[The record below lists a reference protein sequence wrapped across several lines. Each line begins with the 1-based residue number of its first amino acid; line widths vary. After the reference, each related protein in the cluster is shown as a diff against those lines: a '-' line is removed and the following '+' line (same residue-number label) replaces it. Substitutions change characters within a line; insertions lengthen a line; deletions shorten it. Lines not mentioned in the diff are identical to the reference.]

1 MKAFGGRGIRRREGG
16 WLEGEEERE
25 IWHGGVFE
33 LGAKEELRNEAGV
46 GRNSSRWGN
55 S

>member
-1 MKAFGGRGIRRREGG
+1 MKAFGGRGIRGREGR

-25 IWHGGVFE
+25 IWDDIFGPDAKGELSNGTGMGKHG
-33 LGAKEELRNEAGV
+33 
-46 GRNSSRWGN
+46 SRWAN